1 MVQRRRRASPSQRS
15 GAQEAPRVRPSL
27 DAPACR
33 RATALGSKP
42 ATAEAVTHNPDLKI
56 LVPRKRWINA
66 LF

>member
-1 MVQRRRRASPSQRS
+1 MVQRRRRASPSQRH
-15 GAQEAPRVRPSL
+15 GAQEAPVRPSL
-27 DAPACR
+27 DAPARR